1 MNPFVNFGISFAQ
14 PWLLL
19 LLLAI
24 PALALLKGARGG
36 VPAIIFSSIAPLRS
50 LGKSVESKAGD
61 FLTGLIFF
69 ALALLVVALARPQLG
84 SAISHVEASGID
96 IMIVIDVSG
105 SMLTEDY
112 VISGQRASRI
122 DTIKEV
128 TRKFIEGRPND
139 RIGIIAFGGRPYLVS
154 PLTLDHDW
162 LFQNLDRVKIG
173 LVEDSTAIGSAIA
186 AACNRLKDKQSKS
199 KVIILL
205 TDGDN
210 NAGKISPETAAEA
223 AKTLGIKFYAIGAG
237 TNGIAPVPNI
247 DPRTWKKVPD
257 MFGNFYHNE
266 EVHFNEEGLKKV
278 AEVAGGRYFRAADTQ
293 SLEAIYAGIDKLEKS
308 TVKLTKYKQYRDL
321 FPWFLAAGLAVLAAQ
336 IALSQTLWRKL
347 P

>member
-1 MNPFVNFGISFAQ
+1 MNFFKDWTISFVN

-19 LLLAI
+19 LLLLI
-24 PALALLKGARGG
+24 PAIAFLKGFKGG
-36 VPAIIFSSIAPLRS
+36 VPAVVFSSTGPLKS
-50 LGKSVESKAGD
+50 LGRSAESKAGG
-61 FLTGLIFF
+61 FMTGLLFL
-69 ALALLVVALARPQLG
+69 ALALFIVALARPQQG
-84 SAISHVEASGID
+84 KTVNHIQASGID
-96 IMIVIDVSG
+96 IMICIDVSG

-112 VISGQRASRI
+112 NIGGQRASRI

-128 TRKFIEGRPND
+128 TRKFIERRPND
-139 RIGIIAFGGRPYLVS
+139 RIGIIAFGGQPYVVS

-162 LFQNLDRVKIG
+162 LFQNLERVKIG

-186 AACNRLKDKQSKS
+186 AAANRLKDRPAKS

-223 AKTLGIKFYAIGAG
+223 ARALGIKLYAVGAG
-237 TNGIAPVPNI
+237 TNGTAPFPFKDN
-247 DPRTWKKVPD
+247 
-257 MFGNFYHNE
+257 FGNKVYQMIQ
-266 EVHFNEEGLKKV
+266 VSFNEEGLKKV
-278 AEVAGGRYFRAADTQ
+278 SQIANGKYYRAADTA
-293 SLEAIYAGIDKLEKS
+293 SLQNIYAEIDSLEKS
-308 TVKLTKYKQYRDL
+308 KSEFTQYRNYRDI
-321 FPWFLAAGLAVLAAQ
+321 FPWFLGAGLAVLCAN